1 MKKFFVLL
9 VIIIVSIVLF
19 IFSDRMA
26 ELFKPYI
33 STYIENQ
40 FEENITVEIG
50 KLQIDIDEIRLTAI
64 LNHKT
69 NIKAQAKISLF
80 EKDILN
86 TIQIDLPK
94 ADIKEIL
101 DISHQPS
108 YAKGKADIH
117 IETPTLK
124 DWKREAKSDIKL
136 YDTLLN
142 KKILKKELKIN
153 IPANTKIEGMINI
166 EKNSNILT
174 AEGKLKTNLANL
186 SFDLAKY
193 NYRTHK
199 LDSDYYLK
207 IADLSKFKYIIKQK
221 IYGELELNG
230 NIHKDKTLIIT
241 GRTKSL
247 EGIVDFK
254 LIDNHIKA
262 DIFDVS
268 LQKLMK
274 LFGYPQIFNAKLV
287 GTLNYNLKKEK
298 GIIDTKLNDAR
309 LLPNKFTNLVKKI
322 KGLDLTK
329 ESYNQTTFIGNIDKT
344 YIKFNLD
351 AKSKTASLLLKDAK
365 LNRKTEKIYTKYT
378 IKIVKQDISG
388 QIRGNINN
396 PHITI
401 DTADLIEHKI
411 LNGISKYIKNG
422 SLEDLGIGE
431 KEKQKIKDT
440 FFELFR

>member
-9 VIIIVSIVLF
+9 VIIIVSIFFFVL
-19 IFSDRMA
+19 SDRGA
-26 ELFKPYI
+26 ELLKPYI

-40 FEENITVEIG
+40 FEENITVEIA
-50 KLQIDIDEIRLTAI
+50 KLRIDINEVNLTAI
-64 LNHKT
+64 LNHKI

-80 EKDILN
+80 EKDIIN
-86 TIQIDLPK
+86 NIQIDLPK
-94 ADIKEIL
+94 ADIKELL

-124 DWKREAKSDIKL
+124 NWKREAKSDIKL

-142 KKILKKELKIN
+142 EKVLKKELNIN
-153 IPANTKIEGMINI
+153 IPANTKIKGIIDI
-166 EKNSNILT
+166 EKDRNILT
-174 AEGKLKTNLANL
+174 ANGKLKSNLANL

-193 NYRTHK
+193 NYKTHK

-207 IADLSKFKYIIKQK
+207 IGDLTQFKSIIKHK
-221 IYGELELNG
+221 FYGELEVNG
-230 NIHKDKTLIIT
+230 DIHKDKTIIVT

-247 EGIVDFK
+247 DGIVDFK

-262 DIFDVS
+262 DIFDIS
-268 LQKLMK
+268 LQKLMRVFK
-274 LFGYPQIFNAKLV
+274 YPQIFNAKVV
-287 GTLNYNLKKEK
+287 GTLNYNLKKEN
-298 GIIDTKLNDAR
+298 GIVDVKLNDTK

-329 ESYNQTTFIGNIDKT
+329 ESYTQTTFTGNIDKT

-351 AKSKTASLLLKDAK
+351 AKAKTASLLLKDAK
-365 LNRKTEKIYTKYT
+365 LNRKTENIYTNYT
-378 IKIVKQDISG
+378 IKIAKQDISG
-388 QIRGNINN
+388 KIRGNINN
-396 PHITI
+396 PHITL
-401 DTADLIEHKI
+401 DTSKLIEHKI

-440 FFELFR
+440 FFQLFK